1 MSTSKKRLSKGLNEL
16 FGGDLQTVLDDIEN
30 NSTKQNSTEVNLDE
44 IRPNPHQPRRVF
56 DDEKLS
62 ELAASIAQHGVF
74 QPVILKKSSVQGY
87 EIVAGE
93 RRVRASKL
101 AGLKTIPAIF
111 VDFTDAQM
119 LEIALLEN
127 IQREDL
133 NAIEEAQA
141 YKHMMDEL
149 SLTQEQLAGRIG
161 KSRTHVANTLRLLN
175 LPEKI
180 QNAVLAGKLSM
191 GHVRPLITLS
201 EEQALKL
208 ANRAIEE
215 QLSVRDVENLVK
227 GIQLQVQKKNKPKP
241 PKDPHYAYVE
251 GLIRRKYRAKTKVED
266 NKIIIKYTN
275 QDDLNRILEIMGVIE
290 E

>member
-1 MSTSKKRLSKGLNEL
+1 
-16 FGGDLQTVLDDIEN
+16 
-30 NSTKQNSTEVNLDE
+30 
-44 IRPNPHQPRRVF
+44 
-56 DDEKLS
+56 
-62 ELAASIAQHGVF
+62 
-74 QPVILKKSSVQGY
+74 
-87 EIVAGE
+87 
-93 RRVRASKL
+93 
-101 AGLKTIPAIF
+101 
-111 VDFTDAQM
+111 
-119 LEIALLEN
+119 
-127 IQREDL
+127 
-133 NAIEEAQA
+133 
-141 YKHMMDEL
+141 MMDEL

-241 PKDPHYAYVE
+241 PKDPHYTYVE

>member
-1 MSTSKKRLSKGLNEL
+1 MSTNKKRLSKGLNEL
-16 FGGDLQTVLDDIEN
+16 FGGDLQSVLDDIEN
-30 NSTKQNSTEVNLDE
+30 NSTKQNATEVNLDE
-44 IRPNPHQPRRVF
+44 VRPNPHQPRRVF
-56 DDEKLS
+56 DEEKLA
-62 ELAASIAQHGVF
+62 ELAASISQHGVF

-111 VDFTDAQM
+111 VDFTDEQM

-180 QNAVLAGKLSM
+180 QNAVLEGKLSM
-191 GHVRPLITLS
+191 GHVRPLITLD
-201 EEQALKL
+201 ENQALKF
-208 ANRAIEE
+208 AERAMEE
-215 QLSVRDVENLVK
+215 KLSVREVENLVK
-227 GIQLQVQKKNKPKP
+227 GQELQDKKKNKPKV
-241 PKDPHYAYVE
+241 PKNPHYTYVE

>member
-1 MSTSKKRLSKGLNEL
+1 MSTNKKRLSKGLNEL
-16 FGGDLQTVLDDIEN
+16 FGGDLQSVLDDIEN
-30 NSTKQNSTEVNLDE
+30 NSTKQNATEVNLDE
-44 IRPNPHQPRRVF
+44 VRPNPHQPRRVF
-56 DDEKLS
+56 DEEKLA
-62 ELAASIAQHGVF
+62 ELAASISQHGVF

-111 VDFTDAQM
+111 VDFTDEQM

-141 YKHMMDEL
+141 YKHMMEEL

-180 QNAVLAGKLSM
+180 QNAVLEGKLSM
-191 GHVRPLITLS
+191 GHVRPLITLDES
-201 EEQALKL
+201 QALKL
-208 ANRAIEE
+208 AGRAIEE
-215 QLSVRDVENLVK
+215 QLSVREVENLVK
-227 GIQLQVQKKNKPKP
+227 GLELQDKKKNKPKVS
-241 PKDPHYAYVE
+241 KDPHYTYVE

>member
-1 MSTSKKRLSKGLNEL
+1 MSTNKKRLSKGLNEL
-16 FGGDLQTVLDDIEN
+16 FGGDLQSVLDDIEN
-30 NSTKQNSTEVNLDE
+30 NSTKQNATEVNLDE
-44 IRPNPHQPRRVF
+44 VRPNPHQPRRVF
-56 DDEKLS
+56 DEEKLA
-62 ELAASIAQHGVF
+62 ELAASISQHGVF

-111 VDFTDAQM
+111 VDFTDEQM

-141 YKHMMDEL
+141 YKHMMEEL

-180 QNAVLAGKLSM
+180 QNAVLEGKLSM
-191 GHVRPLITLS
+191 GHVRPLITLDES
-201 EEQALKL
+201 QALKL
-208 ANRAIEE
+208 AGRAIEE
-215 QLSVRDVENLVK
+215 QVSVREVENLVK
-227 GIQLQVQKKNKPKP
+227 GLELQDKKKNKPKV
-241 PKDPHYAYVE
+241 PKDPHYTYVE